1 MPAQDGTLLP
11 LACALSSIAVIG
23 SFHEDVL
30 PNAGYA
36 AWLANPI
43 IVAAWF
49 LYLADRR
56 SAALISAI
64 LALGLMLTF
73 LGVATVPIS
82 PKLRDVEIVSY
93 GGGYWLWIASAGILV
108 ASVTVS
114 NLSSSFQRVRP
125 SR

>member
-64 LALGLMLTF
+64 FCIGTDAD
-73 LGVATVPIS
+73 VPGS
-82 PKLRDVEIVSY
+82 SY
-93 GGGYWLWIASAGILV
+93 RTNQS
-108 ASVTVS
+108 
-114 NLSSSFQRVRP
+114 
-125 SR
+125 

>member
-1 MPAQDGTLLP
+1 M
-11 LACALSSIAVIG
+11 IG
-23 SFHEDVL
+23 SFHEEVL

-73 LGVATVPIS
+73 LGVANVPIG
-82 PKLRDVEIVSY
+82 PKLGEVEIISY
-93 GGGYWLWIASAGILV
+93 GAGYWLWIASAGILV
-108 ASVTVS
+108 AGVSVS
-114 NLSSSFQRVRP
+114 NLSLPSSASDRR
-125 SR
+125 